1 MAMRIIAILLVM
13 MSWRVAGAEGRAKTI
28 AASLELDPARTAKV
42 ASTLRTYDGEI
53 LRLRDQRA
61 ELRRKMIEPA
71 ADAQKLLDESVANAR
86 LLVVADELLVS
97 ELRTTL
103 TPEQTVRVLVL
114 LSASEPDAAPCDPF
128 KQMHRCPVLAR
139 ADR

>member
-1 MAMRIIAILLVM
+1 MRIIAILLVM

-61 ELRRKMIEPA
+61 ELRRKMIGPTS
-71 ADAQKLLDESVANAR
+71 DTQRLLDDSVANAR
-86 LLVVADELLVS
+86 LMLVADEMLIA

-103 TPEQTVRVLVL
+103 TPDQTVRVLVL
-114 LSASEPDAAPCDPF
+114 LSASEPEAPPCDPF

>member
-1 MAMRIIAILLVM
+1 MRIIAILLVM

-42 ASTLRTYDGEI
+42 ASSLRTYDGEI

-61 ELRRKMIEPA
+61 ELRRKMIAPAA
-71 ADAQKLLDESVANAR
+71 ADAQKLLQESVANAR
-86 LLVVADELLVS
+86 MLLVADELLIS

-103 TPEQTVRVLVL
+103 TADQTVRVLML
-114 LSASEPDAAPCDPF
+114 LSASEPEAPPCDPF
-128 KQMHRCPVLAR
+128 KQMHRCPELAR
-139 ADR
+139 VDR

>member
-1 MAMRIIAILLVM
+1 MRIIAILLVM
-13 MSWRVAGAEGRAKTI
+13 MSWRVAGAEGRATTI

-53 LRLRDQRA
+53 IRLRDQRA
-61 ELRRKMIEPA
+61 ELRRKMIAPA
-71 ADAQKLLDESVANAR
+71 AADTQKLLDDSVANAR
-86 LLVVADELLVS
+86 LLLVADELLIS

-103 TPEQTVRVLVL
+103 TPDQTVRVLLL
-114 LSASEPDAAPCDPF
+114 LSASEPEAPPCDPF

-139 ADR
+139 ADH

>member
-1 MAMRIIAILLVM
+1 MRIIAILLVM
-13 MSWRVAGAEGRAKTI
+13 MSWRVAGAEGRATTI
-28 AASLELDPARTAKV
+28 AASLELDPAKTAKV
-42 ASTLRTYDGEI
+42 ASTLRTYDGEL

-61 ELRRKMIEPA
+61 ELRRKMSAPA
-71 ADAQKLLDESVANAR
+71 ADAQKLLEQSVANGR
-86 LLVVADELLVS
+86 LLLVADELLIT

-103 TPEQTVRVLVL
+103 TPEQTVRVLAL
-114 LSASEPDAAPCDPF
+114 LSASEPEVAPCDPF